1 VSIDIVIVNYRSAA
15 DVERCLEC
23 LGPWHRGL
31 VWLVDNSE
39 QTAEAEAL
47 ARLAAGRPWVRLTIA
62 PRNLGFGAACN
73 LAYAASHAPFVLL
86 LNPDALI
93 EPAEVDRLAGALAL
107 DPTLGAVSPTTYWN
121 VERSFV
127 LPPPTVQGPVATT
140 LPTLLA
146 RSPALAFWRARRLVM
161 TERRRLAAPSTRNV
175 RSLAGAVLLLN
186 RRAVDVAGGLFDP
199 RFFMFFEDADL
210 SRRLRRSGYR
220 LALVGGASAVHT
232 YRHKAS
238 KEAAMERSCHQYFE
252 KNHPAF
258 YRWTDH
264 LARVGVPTARAGAK
278 HWLER
283 PGGGSPASAPEFNAT
298 AGGAV
303 LAFSPSPWLWPALLR
318 PPGVALRGFDG
329 AEWDLLEPGGYA
341 ALIAAG
347 EAGQDTRWV
356 YFEKPARPSI
366 D

>member
-1 VSIDIVIVNYRSAA
+1 VSIDIVIVNYRSSA

-23 LGPWHRGL
+23 LGPWPRGL

-39 QTAEAEAL
+39 QASEAEAL
-47 ARLAAGRPWVRLTIA
+47 ARMKVDRPWVRLTVA

-73 LAYAASHAPFVLL
+73 LAFAASRAPFVLL

-93 EPAEVDRLAGALAL
+93 EPADVDRLADALAL

-127 LPPPTVQGPVATT
+127 LPPPTVQGPVTTT
-140 LPTLLA
+140 LPALLA
-146 RSPALAFWRARRLVM
+146 CSPALACRRARHHVLA
-161 TERRRLAAPSTRNV
+161 ERRRLAEPSTRTV
-175 RSLAGAVLLLN
+175 RSLAGAVLLLT
-186 RRAVDVAGGLFDP
+186 RRAVDAAGGLFDP

-210 SRRLRRSGYR
+210 SRRLRRSGHR

-238 KEAAMERSCHQYFE
+238 KEAAMERSCHLYFE

-258 YRWTDH
+258 YRWTDR
-264 LARVGVPTARAGAK
+264 LARVGVPTVRTGAK
-278 HWLER
+278 HWLEQA
-283 PGGGSPASAPEFNAT
+283 GGSPGSARDFNAA

-303 LAFSPSPWLWPALLR
+303 LAFSPSAWMWPALLR
-318 PPGVALRGFDG
+318 PPGATLRGFDEG
-329 AEWDLLEPGGYA
+329 EWDLLEPGGYA
-341 ALIAAG
+341 ALIDGG
-347 EAGQDTRWV
+347 EAGRDTRWV
-356 YFEKPARPSI
+356 YFEKPATRSI
-366 D
+366 G

>member
-1 VSIDIVIVNYRSAA
+1 VSIDVVIVNYRSAA

-39 QTAEAEAL
+39 QAAEAQAL
-47 ARLAAGRPWVRLTIA
+47 AGMAAGRPWVRLTIA

-73 LAYAASHAPFVLL
+73 LAFAASRAPFVLL

-93 EPAEVDRLAGALAL
+93 APAEVDRLAGALAL

-127 LPPPTVQGPVATT
+127 LPPPTVPGPVPTT
-140 LPTLLA
+140 LPFLLS
-146 RSPALAFWRARRLVM
+146 RSPALVCWRTRRQVLV
-161 TERRRLAAPSTRNV
+161 ERRRLVHASTRIV
-175 RSLAGAVLLLN
+175 RSLAGAVLLLD
-186 RRAVDVAGGLFDP
+186 RRAVEAAGGLFDP
-199 RFFMFFEDADL
+199 RYFMFYEDADL

-238 KEAAMERSCHQYFE
+238 KEAPMERSCHQYFE

-258 YRWTDH
+258 YRWTDRF
-264 LARVGVPTARAGAK
+264 ARIGVPTSRAGAR
-278 HWLER
+278 HWLEQA
-283 PGGGSPASAPEFNAT
+283 GSSPASAAEFNAA

-303 LAFSPSPWLWPALLR
+303 LAFSPSPWMWPALLR
-318 PPGVALRGFDG
+318 PPGVAPRGFDEG
-329 AEWDLLEPGGYA
+329 EWDLLEPGGYA
-341 ALIAAG
+341 ALIARG
-347 EAGQDTRWV
+347 EAGRDARWM
-356 YFEKPARPSI
+356 YFEKPATRSTG
-366 D
+366 

>member
-23 LGPWHRGL
+23 LGPWPRGL

-39 QTAEAEAL
+39 QAAEAQAL
-47 ARLAAGRPWVRLTIA
+47 ARLAADRPWVRLTVA

-73 LAYAASHAPFVLL
+73 LAYAASSAPRVLL

-93 EPAEVDRLAGALAL
+93 EPGEVDRLAGALAL

-121 VERSFV
+121 VERSFA
-127 LPPPTVQGPVATT
+127 LPPPTVQGPAATT

-146 RSPALAFWRARRLVM
+146 RSPALAFWRGRHLVRA
-161 TERRRLAAPSTRNV
+161 ERRRLAEPSTRYV
-175 RSLAGAVLLLN
+175 RTLAGAVLMLN
-186 RRAVDVAGGLFDP
+186 RRAVDAAGGLFDP
-199 RFFMFFEDADL
+199 RFFMFYEDTDL

-238 KEAAMERSCHQYFE
+238 KEAAMERSCQQYFE

-258 YRWTDH
+258 YRWTDRFAMIGM
-264 LARVGVPTARAGAK
+264 LTARAGAK

-283 PGGGSPASAPEFNAT
+283 PGGGSPGSAPEFNAT

-318 PPGVALRGFDG
+318 PPGVELRGFDD

-341 ALIAAG
+341 VLISADDAG
-347 EAGQDTRWV
+347 RDTRWV
-356 YFEKPARPSI
+356 YFEKPATRSI
-366 D
+366 G